1 MAIPII
7 IFLLLYLM
15 MVTFFILFSIFLLYH
30 AVRFGVANM
39 ANMTTMIIYLAV
51 SAGLLF
57 FSYIYIARIDWSLKL
72 IIF

>member
-30 AVRFGVANM
+30 AVATM